1 MAYVISF
8 MSAKGGVAKTS
19 STIEIAALFK
29 KKGFKTLVIDL
40 DENCSLSKNVGAD
53 WTSAENTIYEVLHA
67 TKNVYCWS

>member
-29 KKGFKTLVIDL
+29 KKGFKTLAALLVHL
-40 DENCSLSKNVGAD
+40 FLP
-53 WTSAENTIYEVLHA
+53 L
-67 TKNVYCWS
+67 